1 MAAPARLDDW
11 TGEDV
16 TVSEIVRELG
26 RLRQE
31 SAVQS
36 EGPDLRTSVM
46 THLAWVP
53 HEWVGAARETLA
65 GLAERHPSRTIIL
78 VPEPEG
84 DDGLHA
90 ELSLQ
95 CFPLPDR
102 HGNVCSEVIELRLG
116 GARARAPA
124 SIVTPLLITD
134 LPAFLRWRGEPPF
147 EGQEFA
153 QLTAVVD
160 RLVVDSQEWATLP
173 TAYAQLV
180 EAFENAAVSDIA
192 WGRMLRWRG
201 ELALRWPAIAD
212 VRRLEVTGPHADAL
226 LLAGWL
232 RSRLERSVELVH
244 EEADRVSSVI
254 VDGEAVRPPPGE
266 PPSSSDLLSDE
277 LEQYGRDRVYEE
289 AVRAAAG

>member
-1 MAAPARLDDW
+1 MAAVARLDDW

-31 SAVQS
+31 SAVRS

-53 HEWVGAARETLA
+53 EGWVGAARETLA

-78 VPEPEG
+78 VPEPDA

-102 HGNVCSEVIELRLG
+102 HGNVCSEVIELRLRG
-116 GARARAPA
+116 GRARAPA

-134 LPAFLRWRGEPPF
+134 LPAFLRWRGEPAF
-147 EGQEFA
+147 EGPEFG
-153 QLTAVVD
+153 QLIAVVD
-160 RLVVDSQEWATLP
+160 RLVVDSQEWTNLPAT
-173 TAYAQLV
+173 YARLV
-180 EAFENAAVSDIA
+180 EAFERTAVSDIA
-192 WGRMLRWRG
+192 WGRTVRWRR
-201 ELALRWPAIAD
+201 ELALLWPAIAD
-212 VRRLEVTGPHADAL
+212 VRQLEVTGPRADAL

-244 EEADRVSSVI
+244 EEADRLEAVAL
-254 VDGEAVRPPPGE
+254 DGEPLRRPRGE
-266 PPSSSDLLSDE
+266 APSSSDLLSEE
-277 LEQYGRDRVYEE
+277 LEQFGRDRIYEG
-289 AVRAAAG
+289 AVQATAD